1 MKQIKTL
8 LLLFWIAFLFSVSF
22 SYSSEEI
29 NAYNYAYENWIT
41 TMNSIENANMW
52 WNLTR
57 IAMAKML
64 SNYAINVIWLNPDTT
79 KLCNFPDVPYSLD
92 AQYDNW
98 VTKACQLGLMWVGID
113 QFYPYWQVT
122 RAEFGTVLSRALN
135 ADDLWMLSK
144 LNSATPY
151 YIEHLRFL
159 NKEWIMNN
167 ISNPIS
173 LERRWRVM
181 LMLMRAYESTLSIEW
196 PHVIIKEKNQDVSV
210 DIDYDRVIYRNVVYG
225 IQIDFRSIWKW
236 SIIKKTTWWD
246 ITWIEDSP
254 FDHDVL
260 NISKNGNS
268 VIRID
273 VYSYDEYSRI
283 LELSKDEP
291 ICDEKC
297 FKDSIIW
304 HNNKYYFGLW
314 ISNKTHEEL
323 KDLIPNLQCSE
334 HFVWNNTEINCEWW
348 VNQMFPEWSFEFFDV
363 KGNEPTT
370 ISSSEKPIYSIFL
383 NSDNWFNVIDKS
395 WVLFKNYAHGIQI
408 DFGSIWSWAYLMTS
422 NKKIDMTF
430 SGVSVANITMFTYD
444 EYEDAIVLSHDNVLC
459 DEKCFKDS
467 IIWHNN
473 TYYFR
478 LNTSNMTHEEL
489 KVLIPDLQCSER
501 VVWNTTWI
509 VCDWFEEVNWK
520 LIKTWK
526 DWVEQLFPEWCFEF
540 FDPELED

>member
-8 LLLFWIAFLFSVSF
+8 LLLFWIAFLFSVTF
-22 SYSSEEI
+22 SYSAEEI

-41 TMNSIENANMW
+41 TMNSIENATMW

-79 KLCNFPDVPYSLD
+79 KLCNFPDVPSSLD

-135 ADDLWMLSK
+135 ADDVWMLNK

-173 LERRWRVM
+173 FERRWRVM
-181 LMLMRAYESTLSIEW
+181 LMLMRAYESTLSVEW

-210 DIDYDRVIYRNVVYG
+210 DIDYDRVIYRNEMYG
-225 IQIDFRSIWKW
+225 VQVDFRSILKW

-246 ITWIEDSP
+246 VTWIEDSP

-314 ISNKTHEEL
+314 ISNMTHEEL

-370 ISSSEKPIYSIFL
+370 ISSNEKPIYSIFL
-383 NSDNWFNVIDKS
+383 NSDNWFNVINNS

-422 NKKIDMTF
+422 NNKIDMTF
-430 SGVSVANITMFTYD
+430 SGVSVANITMFTYY
-444 EYEDAIVLSHDNVLC
+444 EYNDAITLLNSK
-459 DEKCFKDS
+459 EK
-467 IIWHNN
+467 
-473 TYYFR
+473 
-478 LNTSNMTHEEL
+478 E
-489 KVLIPDLQCSER
+489 
-501 VVWNTTWI
+501 
-509 VCDWFEEVNWK
+509 
-520 LIKTWK
+520 
-526 DWVEQLFPEWCFEF
+526 
-540 FDPELED
+540 